1 MAKFCR
7 ENESLGSGS
16 GRGGKKLPAMKAK
29 VIYPADEVMNT
40 QIISLVSI
48 LFTMILSSS
57 VGLAQTPYYAGK
69 TITLVAGTN
78 AGDVYD
84 LYARHLA
91 HFLPKYIPGNPDI
104 VVQNMAGAGSMI
116 AANFVYNVAN
126 PDGLTIGAIHPEL
139 YLNQLAGRSEVEYD
153 WSKFAWIGSPATSNY
168 LLYMRADSP
177 YLTINHAVKANPA
190 AKCGA
195 TGTSSTAYYIPKLLD
210 EMIGTNFDVILGYQ
224 TGQDIDLAVERNE
237 VDCRAFTLTEYFA
250 GDAFVRGART
260 DSSECW
266 CKPDGNAIPGLKN
279 APTIYELMEQYKTPE
294 AERNLA
300 NLVLRCECF
309 WPTLRDAAKHSC
321 RANGTS
327 FGPPLKKSL
336 KTKPSIAAA
345 KKRKLDLGPST
356 GDELAKAREGS
367 YQPAARSRREVES
380 ALGIVICE
388 ILQRQNNKLPIGG

>member
-1 MAKFCR
+1 
-7 ENESLGSGS
+7 
-16 GRGGKKLPAMKAK
+16 
-29 VIYPADEVMNT
+29 MNT
-40 QIISLVSI
+40 QIVSLVSI

-57 VGLAQTPYYAGK
+57 AGLAQTPYYAGK

-84 LYARHLA
+84 LYARHFA
-91 HFLPKYIPGNPDI
+91 QFLPKYIPGNPDI

-195 TGTSSTAYYIPKLLD
+195 TATSSTAFYIPRLLD

-224 TGQDIDLAVERNE
+224 TGRDIDLAVERNE

-250 GDAFVRGART
+250 EDAFRTWRKNRFVRVLVQTGRKR
-260 DSSECW
+260 D
-266 CKPDGNAIPGLKN
+266 PRIKN
-279 APTIYELMEQYKTPE
+279 APTIYELMDQYKTPE

-300 NLVLRCECF
+300 NLVL
-309 WPTLRDAAKHSC
+309 AASVFGRPYVMPPNTPAEQMEII
-321 RANGTS
+321 RAA
-327 FGPPLKKSL
+327 FEKVLKDEAA
-336 KTKPSIAAA
+336 IAAA
-345 KKRKLDLGPST
+345 KKRKLDLGPRT
-356 GDELAKAREGS
+356 GDELEKLAK
-367 YQPAARSRREVES
+367 EVITRPPEVVAKLK
-380 ALGIVICE
+380 ALLE
-388 ILQRQNNKLPIGG
+388 M